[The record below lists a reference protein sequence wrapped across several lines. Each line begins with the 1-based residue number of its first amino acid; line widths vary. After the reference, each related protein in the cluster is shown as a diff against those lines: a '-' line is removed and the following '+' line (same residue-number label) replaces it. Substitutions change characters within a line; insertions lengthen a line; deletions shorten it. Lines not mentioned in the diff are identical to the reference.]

1 MARRK
6 DQARRARTREAV
18 QAYRERRREAGEI
31 EVRGVWCDETLRDRL
46 RADARTLVRAYAVP
60 EMSAMLAAALTRMA
74 EILDQTEGGGR

>member
-6 DQARRARTREAV
+6 DQLRRARTRVAV

-31 EVRGVWCDETLRDRL
+31 EVRGVWCDEMLRDRL

-60 EMSAMLAAALTRMA
+60 EMNAILAIALTRMA
-74 EILDQTEGGGR
+74 EVLDQTEGGGR

>member
-6 DQARRARTREAV
+6 DQLRRARTRVAV

-31 EVRGVWCDETLRDRL
+31 EVRGVWCDKMLRDRL

-60 EMSAMLAAALTRMA
+60 EMNAILATALTRMA
-74 EILDQTEGGGR
+74 EMLDQTEGGGR